1 MLAVEFPHNVLC
13 NNKRGNNLRRATR
26 HASHNSGVAVT
37 KPVKH
42 CLIIDDDESF
52 RQLITRHINRILP
65 DAIVEEYDPA
75 LSGPPPT
82 DFDWTGCDLVILDYF
97 LNSSLTGLDL
107 LHEWKKQHN
116 FPPVIMMTAAGSED
130 IAVRAMK
137 YGVQDYLRKQNIT
150 REKLE
155 QAINDAIRIRAA
167 EHERQ
172 ISSTQNSQSFNKAL
186 FYKKLEQA
194 AAANEAGQV
203 FVLIELDQYA
213 ELGETHGV
221 ILQDNVVRHIAQLT
235 YELLASDSRAV
246 SITRMSDASIG
257 LLGSLQMEKS
267 LQGTLVQ
274 LVRHLRE
281 HPYDNDG
288 NSIAVTVSIAGV
300 GLAEAN
306 QNANDIIRIARR
318 LCRRIRDNGGD
329 DCALYAPAEADK
341 ATAETRLDAP
351 AAPAKTTANRKQQAT
366 SPATGAANPKTGA
379 AAVKPSTAKT
389 AAATPP
395 SEKELLEMTLEM
407 PAEKLHEQAAP
418 SYTNAEGD
426 FDILQAFTDN
436 RLLQYYQ
443 PIMPL
448 SESANQ
454 LGRDCYSIRIRM
466 VDTDGSIIEADK
478 IMPELRNGRN
488 QKLLDRWLLR
498 QTVGRIVSHRNN
510 NQQGPAFL
518 IKLSEESFADANL
531 FNWLQSKLMKPIA
544 GMDVG
549 KSLYIEV
556 GADTYLAHQ
565 RQVEALFKFMRQSY
579 GFRFALSSFT
589 SVEQLSDCLE
599 KSRFDVVK
607 VSQKLLGKLQSQHA
621 GTPAAI
627 SQLQERGGLLVATFI
642 ENATVLTEAINCG
655 ADFAMGY
662 FIGEPVDSISADQQI
677 ESFEIT

>member
-1 MLAVEFPHNVLC
+1 MTNAV
-13 NNKRGNNLRRATR
+13 KR
-26 HASHNSGVAVT
+26 
-37 KPVKH
+37 

-82 DFDWTGCDLVILDYF
+82 SFDWTGCDLVILDYF

-107 LHEWKKQHN
+107 LNEWKKQEN

-155 QAINDAIRIRAA
+155 QAINDAIRIRAT
-167 EHERQ
+167 ERERQ

-186 FYKKLEQA
+186 FYQKLEQA
-194 AAANEAGQV
+194 AAANEAGQAL
-203 FVLIELDQYA
+203 VLIELDQYA

-221 ILQDNVVRHIAQLT
+221 ILQDSVIRHIARLT
-235 YELLASDSRAV
+235 YELLASDSHAA
-246 SITRMSDASIG
+246 SMTRMSDASIG
-257 LLGSLQMEKS
+257 LLGSLQVEQS
-267 LQGTLVQ
+267 LQRTLTQ
-274 LVRHLRE
+274 LVGHLRE

-300 GLAEAN
+300 ELAEAN
-306 QNANDIIRIARR
+306 KNANDIIRIARR
-318 LCRRIRDNGGD
+318 LCRRIRDHGGN

-341 ATAETRLDAP
+341 ATAETRPDAP
-351 AAPAKTTANRKQQAT
+351 TAPAEKPANRKQQAGP
-366 SPATGAANPKTGA
+366 PATGTANPETDA
-379 AAVKPSTAKT
+379 AAVKPSPAK
-389 AAATPP
+389 AAATTPP
-395 SEKELLEMTLEM
+395 SEEELLEMTLEM

-418 SYTNAEGD
+418 SYTNAESD
-426 FDILQAFTDN
+426 FDILQAFSDN

-454 LGRDCYSIRIRM
+454 LSRDYYSIRIRM

-478 IMPELRNGRN
+478 IMPELRSGRN

-498 QTVGRIVSHRNN
+498 QTIGRIVSYRNN
-510 NQQGPAFL
+510 NQQGPVFL
-518 IKLSEESFADANL
+518 IKLSEESFADASL

-544 GMDVG
+544 GLDIG

-599 KSRFDVVK
+599 KSRFDMVK
-607 VSQKLLGKLQSQHA
+607 VSQKLLGELQSQHA

-627 SQLQERGGLLVATFI
+627 SQLQERGSLLVATFI